1 LGFEEQLEFPV
12 PVEVV
17 QLTAYVC
24 TSDPVRL
31 TINGV
36 SAPDPIL
43 AMIDAVIDVELML
56 TVRF

>member
-1 LGFEEQLEFPV
+1 M

-31 TINGV
+31 IINGV
-36 SAPDPIL
+36 SDPDPIL
-43 AMIDAVIDVELML
+43 AMIEAVIDVELML